1 MENIENV
8 KSEEEKHLERQLIE
22 LPKKKWGVLK
32 LILIGII
39 GPFLLPYIP
48 MRRGSMWDKMGY
60 EDAVLSFGLIYLAVI
75 PFACYMHF
83 QKVNEEIFEVER
95 KLRHLRFKQ
104 KESEESNN

>member
-48 MRRGSMWDKMGY
+48 MRRGSMFYKMGY
-60 EDAVLSFGLIYLAVI
+60 EDAVLSFGLINLAVI

-104 KESEESNN
+104 KESEDSNN